1 MPTEA
6 PRRRRTAFLA
16 ALATAVAMLGA
27 SFWGLAGVESDL
39 RADPGAQP
47 PALVATEGPA
57 RGSDCPR
64 RRESQV

>member
-27 SFWGLAGVESDL
+27 SFWGLAGVEADL
-39 RADPGAQP
+39 RAGP
-47 PALVATEGPA
+47 PERPAALVATQAPG
-57 RGSDCPR
+57 GSHDCPR
-64 RRESQV
+64 RRDSQV